1 MSLEGIC
8 SLDTRVPGGASAF
21 APRRETGPPE
31 GEPVVAAGG
40 TFCRLRAGARVLLA
54 DERRG
59 AAGAG
64 LEALVGDR
72 LIARARIRR
81 LPVGGGA
88 ASALVGAA
96 VEARARGERLGRG
109 DLDAAG
115 ALVGTA
121 VKAGARRQELLLV

>member
-1 MSLEGIC
+1 M
-8 SLDTRVPGGASAF
+8 A
-21 APRRETGPPE
+21 RETALPPFV
-31 GEPVVAAGG
+31 PPATVAQSPHHAKRALPKESPLSPLGG
-40 TFCRLRAGARVLLA
+40 TFCRLRAGARVLLGLVLLGGA
-54 DERRG
+54 GREHRG

-88 ASALVGAA
+88 ASAFVGAA

-109 DLDAAG
+109 DLDAAS
-115 ALVGTA
+115 ALVRA
-121 VKAGARRQELLLV
+121 A